1 MVWIHGGGFVIGA
14 GSEPLYNG
22 SALASR
28 DVVLVTINYR
38 LGALGFLYD
47 PDFAGA
53 AGEACANFGLLDQVA
68 ALRWVRDEIAAFG
81 GDPNN
86 VTVFGESA
94 GAMSIGTL
102 MGSPMAAGLFHK
114 AILQS
119 GAAHSALTAER
130 ARETTAAFAK
140 TLGVKELTGDRSPLA
155 SRRRDPRRSDG
166 DGAAGPRG
174 DAGGAGLPCCVSR
187 RSSTANSLRRRRFRP
202 SEPAYPRTCRC

>member
-1 MVWIHGGGFVIGA
+1 MRDATEFGPISMQAPNEVLQSLFGRARKQPPLDEDCLYLNVWTPALDGARRPVMVWIHGGGFVIGA
-14 GSEPLYNG
+14 GSEPLYEG

-53 AGEACANFGLLDQVA
+53 PGEACANFGLLDQIA

-81 GDPNN
+81 GDPDN

-102 MGSPMAAGLFHK
+102 MGSPLAAGLFHK

-119 GAAHSALTAER
+119 GAAHSALTAR
-130 ARETTAAFAK
+130 ARPAGQPR
-140 TLGVKELTGDRSPLA
+140 LS
-155 SRRRDPRRSDG
+155 PRRWG
-166 DGAAGPRG
+166 
-174 DAGGAGLPCCVSR
+174 
-187 RSSTANSLRRRRFRP
+187 
-202 SEPAYPRTCRC
+202 